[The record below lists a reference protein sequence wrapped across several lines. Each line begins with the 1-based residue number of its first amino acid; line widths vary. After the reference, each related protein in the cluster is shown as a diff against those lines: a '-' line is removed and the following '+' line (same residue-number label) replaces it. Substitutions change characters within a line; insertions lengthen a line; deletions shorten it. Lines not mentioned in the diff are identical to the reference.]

1 MAESFNALPGTLN
14 ISLTTGDEFSAL
26 VVDLDID
33 TTGFTWT
40 AIVYEA
46 ATSVSFVTPG
56 GTSTQGTTAA
66 TFTVTVMNA
75 AAGQVN
81 LALTELQTAAL
92 NPATTYRWYL
102 RGVSPLSVTRTY
114 LSGTLKAYAP

>member
-1 MAESFNALPGTLN
+1 MSEFIALPGPLN
-14 ISLTTGDEFSAL
+14 ISLTVGDEFGMLA
-26 VVDLDID
+26 DLSID

-46 ATSVSFVTPG
+46 ATTVSFVNPSG
-56 GTSTQGTTAA
+56 VSTQGATAA
-66 TFTVTVMNA
+66 TFAITVVNA

-81 LALTELQTAAL
+81 LSLTEIQTAAL
-92 NPATTYRWYL
+92 SPATTYRWYL
-102 RGVSPLSVTRTY
+102 RGVSPGIVTRTY